1 MPPMQALSARISSED
16 FEWLVSLD
24 IPGAST
30 PSDKVR
36 ALLQQLRKQQDGAAD
51 YGAALAWMRELVAP
65 AMAGIG
71 AFEHR
76 SGVHSELVRLMGDW
90 APQCMA
96 LLLASQV
103 RDGQKQSNAWALE
116 DKLAQRAFQLL
127 SAVLRISLPP
137 DTDVYDPK
145 HLNRHLPAALE
156 LASRISQERAK
167 ENNDG

>member
-1 MPPMQALSARISSED
+1 MPPMQALSARVSSED

-24 IPGAST
+24 IPGANT

-36 ALLQQLRKQQDGAAD
+36 ALLQQLRKQHEGSAD
-51 YGAALAWMRELVAP
+51 YEAALAWMRELVAP

-76 SGVHSELVRLMGDW
+76 AGVHSDLVRLMGEW

-103 RDGQKQSNAWALE
+103 RGGQKQASAWALE
-116 DKLAQRAFQLL
+116 EQLAQRAFQVI
-127 SAVLRISLPP
+127 SSVLRIAMPP

-167 ENNDG
+167 EKNDG

>member
-76 SGVHSELVRLMGDW
+76 SGVHSELVRLMGD
-90 APQCMA
+90 
-96 LLLASQV
+96 
-103 RDGQKQSNAWALE
+103 
-116 DKLAQRAFQLL
+116 
-127 SAVLRISLPP
+127 
-137 DTDVYDPK
+137 
-145 HLNRHLPAALE
+145 
-156 LASRISQERAK
+156 
-167 ENNDG
+167 

>member
-1 MPPMQALSARISSED
+1 MQAISARVSSED
-16 FEWLVSLD
+16 LQWLIALN

-36 ALLQQLRKQQDGAAD
+36 ALLQQVRKQQEGTAD

-71 AFEHR
+71 AYEHR
-76 SGVHSELVRLMGDW
+76 AGVHSELVRLMGEA

-96 LLLASQV
+96 LLLASQL
-103 RDGQKQSNAWALE
+103 REGQKQAAALTLE
-116 DKLAQRAFQLL
+116 DQLAQRAFHLVSTL
-127 SAVLRISLPP
+127 LRIAMPP

-145 HLNRHLPAALE
+145 HLSKHIPAVLE
-156 LASRISQERAK
+156 LAGRIAQERK
-167 ENNDG
+167 EKNDD